1 MSGGLRVLPLA
12 PEHEAAWDALLA
24 RMPAA
29 TLAQDRRWAGVVR
42 EAYGHRSRALI
53 ALDGKRAVGLLPLS
67 EVRGWPLGHSLVSS
81 PFLTFGGLLAET
93 EAAAR
98 ALVAAAKALAEG
110 LAVDHLELRGDA
122 PAPDLPLAIS
132 RYHTLRLDLTVGEAA
147 LWRGLHESAR
157 RNVRRA
163 QAAGLELV
171 EGHEHLEAFLAVNH
185 RNMHRLGTPAH
196 GRAFFGAVL
205 DHFPQAR
212 LLMLRLPRQGA
223 WVGGMLLLPWG
234 GTVHM
239 PWVGSLAAHFDLR
252 PNNLLYWE
260 AIRSAAAAG
269 YRSFDFGR
277 SRADQGTFRFKE
289 QHGGRPV
296 QLHYQLHLVRAAH
309 PPDLD
314 PSTPRFRLVTAAWR
328 RLPFPLVRAL
338 GPRLIG
344 RIP

>member
-1 MSGGLRVLPLA
+1 MSGEPRVLPLTPELA
-12 PEHEAAWDALLA
+12 PAWDALLA
-24 RMPAA
+24 AAPEA
-29 TLAQDRRWAGVVR
+29 TLAQDRRWARVVQ
-42 EAYGHRSRALI
+42 EAYGHRSHALI
-53 ALDGKRAVGLLPLS
+53 ALDGEQAVGLLPLV

-81 PFLTFGGLLAET
+81 PFLTFGGLLAQTPE
-93 EAAAR
+93 AAR
-98 ALVAAAKALAEG
+98 ALVAAAKELAEG

-122 PAPDLPLAIS
+122 PAPDLPLEIS
-132 RYHTLRLDLTVGEAA
+132 RYHTLRLDLSPGEDA

-163 QAAGLELV
+163 RAAGLELV
-171 EGHEHLEAFLAVNH
+171 EGQEHLPAFLEINH

-196 GRAFFGAVL
+196 GRAFFKAVL
-205 DHFPQAR
+205 GRFPEAR
-212 LLMLRLPRQGA
+212 LLLLRLPDGGGWA
-223 WVGGMLLLPWG
+223 GGMLLLPWG
-234 GTVHM
+234 DTVHM

-260 AIRSAAAAG
+260 AIRSSAAAG

-296 QLHYQLHLVRAAH
+296 QLHYQIHLARATQ

-314 PSTPRFRLVTAAWR
+314 PTTPRFRLLTAAWR
-328 RLPFPLVRAL
+328 RLPFPLARAL